1 MWYYE
6 VIGSMV
12 IRPTKGKGN
21 MATFTVTVPDTIA
34 IGRNAEHGTLEVA
47 WDKIPQPVLDHIA
60 AVYFPQYI
68 TDAAN
73 SKGEGS
79 PSSERMALA
88 QKKLDAMLAGK
99 IRTRGEATIV
109 DPIEAQ
115 AYRDALESVR
125 KILLA
130 HPQAKQIPKGTKDR
144 AQWVLDALDAAAK
157 VEPREV
163 HDIVLGVLETNPGIR
178 KEAARKVKLAAE
190 LAATIKLN

>member
-1 MWYYE
+1 
-6 VIGSMV
+6 
-12 IRPTKGKGN
+12 

-47 WDKIPQPVLDHIA
+47 WDKIPQLVKDHIA

-88 QKKLDAMLAGK
+88 QKKLDAMLAGM
-99 IRTRGEATIV
+99 IRIRGESKAPA

-115 AYRDALESVR
+115 AYADALESVR
-125 KILLA
+125 KKLLA
-130 HPQAKQIPKGTKDR
+130 KPEAKKIPKGTKDR

-157 VEPREV
+157 REPREV
-163 HDIVLGVLETNPGIR
+163 HDIVMATLEANPDIR
-178 KEAARKVKLAAE
+178 KEAARKVKKAAE
-190 LAATIKLN
+190 LAATININ